1 MHKLNVIKLI
11 AIHFICA
18 VNSYSNFHRHAI
30 IWQNIL
36 LAIIRSANLFYSIF
50 PWLEFYIIFFS
61 PVGVQSSFFCVCM
74 CAFPERKKKY
84 EKIRKRMS
92 MIRWKCT
99 SNLVTEGTPT
109 SSKTA
114 WIWRE
119 YVLSIVYDCVIYK

>member
-36 LAIIRSANLFYSIF
+36 LAIIRSAYLFYSIF

-61 PVGVQSSFFCVCM
+61 PVGVQSSFFAYACVRSQK
-74 CAFPERKKKY
+74 ERKSMKKS
-84 EKIRKRMS
+84 EKEC
-92 MIRWKCT
+92 RWFVESVHQILWLKKH
-99 SNLVTEGTPT
+99 PP

-119 YVLSIVYDCVIYK
+119 YVLSIVYDCVMYK